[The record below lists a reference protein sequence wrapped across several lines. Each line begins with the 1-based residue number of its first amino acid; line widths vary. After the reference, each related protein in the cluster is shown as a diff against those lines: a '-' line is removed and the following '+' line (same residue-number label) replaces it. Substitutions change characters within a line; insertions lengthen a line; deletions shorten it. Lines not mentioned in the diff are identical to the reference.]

1 MRNHLSKGSA
11 RILHKDKNIST
22 SLTSSDF
29 EKFIESMDS
38 FSFYN
43 GSVPAGLEHR
53 ADLIA
58 NVVYGDPTLDWL
70 ICWFNHVS
78 DPFQQLNAGDS
89 IRIPKLI

>member
-1 MRNHLSKGSA
+1 MRNHLSKGSVT
-11 RILHKDKNIST
+11 IVHKNRAITT
-22 SLTSSDF
+22 SLTSRDF
-29 EKFIESMDS
+29 ESFIQSMDN
-38 FSFYN
+38 FAYTN

-70 ICWFNHVS
+70 ICWFNNIS

-89 IRIPKLI
+89 IRIPKIV